1 MIHNLLVAVDQEEA
15 VPGLVAAVRALLG
28 DVALDAIVLHVRERQ
43 PRGVALLSP
52 EEAAGLVN
60 RTVSCLG
67 KCGVRARGRVKASLP
82 GCIPRTI
89 LSVAE
94 EEGAQAIV
102 MGTYR
107 RSGLTRWLQG
117 GASRGV
123 IGNARV
129 PVFLVPLSGG
139 SRTSTGDSG
148 FPGDRPPKVVAVDF
162 ATGPGRRTGN

>member
-1 MIHNLLVAVDQEEA
+1 MIHNLLVAIDREEA
-15 VPGLVAAVRALLG
+15 VPGLVAAVRALRG
-28 DVALDAIVLHVRERQ
+28 DVPLDAIVLHVRERQ
-43 PRGVALLSP
+43 PRGVPLLST

-60 RTVSCLG
+60 RTVSWLG
-67 KCGVRARGRVKASLP
+67 KCGVRASGRVEASLP
-82 GCIPRTI
+82 SCIPRTI

-94 EEGAQAIV
+94 EEEAQAIV

-139 SRTSTGDSG
+139 SGTSKGDSG
-148 FPGDRPPKVVAVDF
+148 FPGDLLPKVVAVDF
-162 ATGPGRRTGN
+162 ATGPRRRSGS